1 MTDWFPFVK
10 YFTGETSSAV
20 SLLRD
25 DRVQVEVSRHHDDTS
40 DEELAEVCA
49 IGELLDTGYDSNQP
63 EYDDADDD
71 KSKKDSKPVPLP
83 SAARLLEP
91 ASSSSPRKSLEG
103 TTATREDTRGSMLS
117 T

>member
-25 DRVQVEVSRHHDDTS
+25 DKVQVEVSRHHDDTS

-49 IGELLDTGYDSNQP
+49 IGELLDTGDDSNQP
-63 EYDDADDD
+63 VYDDEDDD
-71 KSKKDSKPVPLP
+71 KSKDSKPVPLP
-83 SAARLLEP
+83 SAARRLEP
-91 ASSSSPRKSLEG
+91 ASSSLPRESLEG